1 MLDFRPGAGGVG
13 VDQQADAAR
22 QRARNGDLGGMEQG
36 HNVPAKLLRRPGG
49 ERRVEVPGDGEQG
62 ADDVVG
68 LQPIGLDQR
77 AKQLVGCGENFIG
90 IIVVDGSGSP
100 NAMEAD

>member
-1 MLDFRPGAGGVG
+1 M
-13 VDQQADAAR
+13 DQQADAAR
-22 QRARNGDLGGMEQG
+22 QRARHRDLGGMEQG
-36 HNVPAKLLRRPGG
+36 HDVPAKLLGRSGG

-77 AKQLVGCGENFIG
+77 VKQLVGCGENFLG
-90 IIVVDGSGSP
+90 LIVVDGGGSP